1 MPPFFYVLLWTQ
13 MLATLPLLG
22 LIWTIQLVHYPLF
35 ARIGTAEFVEYQTQ
49 HMRRITWVVAPLML
63 VELATAIL
71 LVVLAPLDVLAIIGL
86 ALVIL
91 IWTSTACIQVPSHH
105 RLASGF
111 DPKAHAWLM
120 KSNWI
125 RTIAWTARTAI
136 CVAMLAAD

>member
-1 MPPFFYVLLWTQ
+1 
-13 MLATLPLLG
+13 
-22 LIWTIQLVHYPLF
+22 
-35 ARIGTAEFVEYQTQ
+35 
-49 HMRRITWVVAPLML
+49 MRRITWVVAPLML

-91 IWTSTACIQVPSHH
+91 IWTSTTCIQIPCHH